1 MTALEISEMRKSAH
15 ARGFEEGRRAGRQEA
30 FEETATMFTLHNRAE
45 CDCHAGCRWTDGE
58 AAAAVTA
65 LALATP
71 APVAPQVGVFPP
83 CVHRAWDTHGR
94 CLICGVLLS
103 NPRAGIVAAGEKPTG
118 GLHDAW
124 CDAPKSAG
132 PCNCRLAAP
141 SEKPTCAG
149 HAMAECA
156 SCGDGAECW
165 SDGLVWTCVECVP
178 CPACTNPREQPR

>member
-15 ARGFEEGRRAGRQEA
+15 ARGFEEGRRAER
-30 FEETATMFTLHNRAE
+30 ATMLADVME
-45 CDCHAGCRWTDGE
+45 AV
-58 AAAAVTA
+58 AAALRSEGYTNKLGVKIGGIV
-65 LALATP
+65 LRSLATP
-71 APVAPQVGVFPP
+71 APVAPQAGVVPP